1 MPVPARGRARLARAD
16 AETPNTTD
24 ARQRAIDAMVEWCHT
39 GDRPLWLIEGPSG
52 AGKTRLANEV
62 AYDLTAQGWPCGW
75 ARPGLGAYAVTAAAR
90 NGRRALVLVDDAE
103 TRADLFELL
112 RAVAND
118 GIPMPVRVVIVAREF
133 GAWWQTMMSRLTFKE
148 QEALA
153 CGRTIMSASGVTV
166 PTPQALA
173 LRSLDVGESGARR
186 HAVDMLASADPAS
199 GAVLL
204 RQAALVVALSTRV
217 GQLGPAE
224 VRAALRDLFEEEAG
238 YWRRAAGDVASAGQA
253 HPSLRAALATSAVV
267 GTDGLADAATVL
279 RRVPALAV
287 GAADRLA
294 RLAVWWHGLYAP
306 AGESAAP
313 TPRLPAWLPE
323 RLPDDGA
330 DSTGI
335 SWTVAALDAERR
347 ATSTLARLTLAAH
360 RDVWPHAQEVA
371 RAAAEDA
378 AAEHV
383 DLRRAVNAAA
393 PVDEALAWLTQE
405 LELNN
410 DDLEALGD
418 AISYPTKSLSRTAIV
433 LARRLLEGA
442 DTDEDR
448 AAFLLS
454 LGARHSELGRW
465 TEARRHTE
473 LAVEM
478 LRALVGYDR
487 QRYLADLAAAV
498 ANLASCLAHLGE
510 REMALDASYEAVAM
524 HRELLNTDRD
534 RFLPALAR
542 ALTNLSA
549 CLSRSGRGSA
559 ALGAA
564 GQAVAIYREL
574 VELNPDAYRNELAA
588 ADHNWRV
595 CRQALGQPAAIGLNA
610 STAIGSARVPE
621 PESDPTIDR

>member
-1 MPVPARGRARLARAD
+1 VPARGRARIARAD
-16 AETPNTTD
+16 GEAATTTD
-24 ARQRAIDAMVEWCHT
+24 QRQQAIDAMVTWCHD

-62 AYDLTAQGWPCGW
+62 AFDLTAQRWPCGW

-118 GIPMPVRVVIVAREF
+118 GIPIPVRVIIVAREF
-133 GAWWQTMMSRLTFKE
+133 GGWWQTMLSRLTPRE
-148 QEALA
+148 QEVLA
-153 CGRTIMSASGVTV
+153 CGRTIMGAGGVTL
-166 PTPQALA
+166 PAPQAIAVRA
-173 LRSLDVGESGARR
+173 LNAGESGARR
-186 HAVDMLASADPAS
+186 HAVDMLATADPAS

-204 RQAALVVALSTRV
+204 RQAALLVALSTRV

-238 YWRRAAGDVASAGQA
+238 YWRRAAGEVAGPGQA
-253 HPSLRAALATSAVV
+253 NPSLRAALATSAVV
-267 GTDGLADAATVL
+267 GTDGLSDAATVL

-294 RLAVWWHGLYAP
+294 RLAVWWHGLYAA

-313 TPRLPAWLPE
+313 TPRLPAWLAD

-360 RDVWPHAQEVA
+360 RDVWPQAAEVA

-405 LELNN
+405 LELNH

-418 AISYPTKSLSRTAIV
+418 AISYPTRSLSRTAIV

-465 TEARRHTE
+465 TDARRHTE

-487 QRYLADLAAAV
+487 QLYLADLAAAV
-498 ANLASCLAHLGE
+498 SNLASCLAQLGE
-510 REMALDASYEAVAM
+510 RDEALAASYEAVAL
-524 HRELLNTDRD
+524 HRELLETDRD

-549 CLSRSGRGSA
+549 CLSRSGRRPA

-574 VELNPDAYRNELAA
+574 VELNPDAYHNELAA

-595 CRQALGQPAAIGLNA
+595 CRQALGPPTAIGI
-610 STAIGSARVPE
+610 TAIGSARVSE
-621 PESDPTIDR
+621 PG